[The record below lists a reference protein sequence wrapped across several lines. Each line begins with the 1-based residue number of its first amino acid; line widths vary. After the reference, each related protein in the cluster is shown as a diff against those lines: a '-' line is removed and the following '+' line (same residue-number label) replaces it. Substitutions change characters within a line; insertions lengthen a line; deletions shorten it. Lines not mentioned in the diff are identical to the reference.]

1 MDGAESPATAAA
13 VPATLAGAT
22 GSSDAGGERTLLALL
37 HQAIDDRKRYPTL
50 ARRQRREGSATVL
63 FRLHPDGALDRL
75 ELAASSGFDML
86 DKAALRAVADVAPFA
101 PATRYLTRD
110 KQFSVEVEFRLF

>member
-1 MDGAESPATAAA
+1 MSPR
-13 VPATLAGAT
+13 PGAT

-86 DKAALRAVADVAPFA
+86 DQAALRAVAGVAPFE
-101 PATRYLTRD
+101 PAMRLLTRD
-110 KQFSVEVEFRLF
+110 AEFRVEVEFRLF